1 MRYLLFLI
9 LAILVLLS
17 GCGLPDIPGLPA
29 MMKDTDNMLF
39 YGPFSFFAWTF
50 IIVIYF
56 MPTIIAIIS
65 RKSRMVTVLMINAF
79 LGWTVIGWIIA
90 LILARM

>member
-1 MRYLLFLI
+1 MKYPILSI
-9 LAILVLLS
+9 LAVLLLLS

-50 IIVIYF
+50 IIAIYF
-56 MPTIIAIIS
+56 MPTIIAIIN
-65 RKSRMVTVLMINAF
+65 RKSRMVTVLLINAF
-79 LGWTVIGWIIA
+79 LGWTVVGWIIA
-90 LILARM
+90 FILARM